1 MINEK
6 YWKIYEQIDEYMKKY
21 IGIWKMLG
29 NMKNRPRWEVRP
41 RWAVRPRQQS
51 WTVSRKMIFR
61 WKGIS
66 WNRGG
71 ISWIVFEENS
81 FCAHLRAKWIFV
93 GKASREIEEASR
105 EIGFK
110 KCTSSKAARIR
121 ESYLGLVVRS
131 AAFELVHF
139 EGSIRKS
146 SSCNHPVEQ
155 AWDRMI

>member
-1 MINEK
+1 M
-6 YWKIYEQIDEYMKKY
+6 
-21 IGIWKMLG
+21 
-29 NMKNRPRWEVRP
+29 
-41 RWAVRPRQQS
+41 
-51 WTVSRKMIFR
+51 
-61 WKGIS
+61 
-66 WNRGG
+66 
-71 ISWIVFEENS
+71 
-81 FCAHLRAKWIFV
+81 FV

-139 EGSIRKS
+139 EGSIRES

-155 AWDRMI
+155 A